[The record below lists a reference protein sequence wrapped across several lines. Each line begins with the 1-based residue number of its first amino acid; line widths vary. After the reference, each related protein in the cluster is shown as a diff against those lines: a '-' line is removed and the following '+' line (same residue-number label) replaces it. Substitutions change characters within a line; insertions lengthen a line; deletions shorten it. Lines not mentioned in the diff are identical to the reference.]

1 MSVKDAVEDIN
12 YLDSCHHQLFVAN
25 FTIVV
30 VRKSLHAQILNLA
43 KFYFITYCFVTKKI
57 GIFGVRF
64 ISAKFPHS
72 PIHHYTSIYG
82 ALLFSVSPVRC
93 TCIIKYGAVRKFFL
107 YFFSFGKI
115 SRFAG
120 PLNIFVSFLVPVNK
134 KIHRTK
140 FEMEEE
146 NTK

>member
-1 MSVKDAVEDIN
+1 MTVATT
-12 YLDSCHHQLFVAN
+12 DSCPFVAN

-30 VRKSLHAQILNLA
+30 DGKSLHAPILNLA
-43 KFYFITYCFVTKKI
+43 TELSKI
-57 GIFGVRF
+57 LF
-64 ISAKFPHS
+64 
-72 PIHHYTSIYG
+72 HYI
-82 ALLFSVSPVRC
+82 LFCDKENRDLWSK
-93 TCIIKYGAVRKFFL
+93 I

-120 PLNIFVSFLVPVNK
+120 PLNIFVSLLVPVNK
-134 KIHRTK
+134 KILMTK

>member
-1 MSVKDAVEDIN
+1 MTVATT
-12 YLDSCHHQLFVAN
+12 DSCPFVAN

-30 VRKSLHAQILNLA
+30 VGKVFACSDTELSKILFHYILFCDKENRDLWS
-43 KFYFITYCFVTKKI
+43 KI
-57 GIFGVRF
+57 
-64 ISAKFPHS
+64 
-72 PIHHYTSIYG
+72 
-82 ALLFSVSPVRC
+82 
-93 TCIIKYGAVRKFFL
+93 

-120 PLNIFVSFLVPVNK
+120 PLNIFVSLLVPVNK
-134 KIHRTK
+134 KILMTK